1 MVVGKKYL
9 DGTTFVQL
17 AMALSLMRPE
27 LQGFVGQNTTPPM
40 PVNMGY
46 PQNFTGVVPY
56 NHVPST
62 TNFNFNLAPKEA
74 NVQHPLNEF
83 LDWHTSG
90 NNQFDTDAVAMLFNG
105 ESHTAPR
112 ETRASFSTELESGY
126 SSDGGRSPS
135 AISSVGG
142 SPQHEASYTNTQAP
156 EADNFGAAGY
166 TPTEEDYLKSIA
178 IDFQLEDYIDLD
190 AIYGEPPQKKAA
202 FLSEELPYTN
212 IKTEPLPSPDD
223 SYRKF
228 PNSPQE
234 FHSPSDPN
242 RKNPFEETFNFEE
255 QFFNA
260 DPFSIDF
267 APTEE
272 ELQEVGPNTD
282 PVFDLDSFAVNLD
295 ELPLD
300 IFDPKPAG
308 QQAVE
313 NKHDSLLPL
322 GQEPVPVFSEAT
334 ATTDDSGFPS
344 TESLLPQTTR
354 DWQSHS
360 FPPLTSANIKQEKP
374 EIVSVPS
381 VPCPASTSTRFTP
394 STAPKDFGGAC
405 PAIAVAG
412 ASRFPASE
420 DEIVDMSIS
429 EFSNFLETLSEPD
442 AQKARDIRRR
452 GKNKVAAR
460 LCRKRKIDVVSDIEG
475 DIESLRKK
483 KEEIIKQRQKLLAEN
498 AYYKKKVNELQDH
511 LFQSLRDESGRP
523 LSSKEYTIFQGANG
537 SIFVGK
543 NIDSESKKKQ
553 NSHSSD

>member
-334 ATTDDSGFPS
+334 ATRDDSGFPS
-344 TESLLPQTTR
+344 TGT
-354 DWQSHS
+354 
-360 FPPLTSANIKQEKP
+360 F
-374 EIVSVPS
+374 
-381 VPCPASTSTRFTP
+381 
-394 STAPKDFGGAC
+394 
-405 PAIAVAG
+405 
-412 ASRFPASE
+412 
-420 DEIVDMSIS
+420 
-429 EFSNFLETLSEPD
+429 FL
-442 AQKARDIRRR
+442 
-452 GKNKVAAR
+452 
-460 LCRKRKIDVVSDIEG
+460 
-475 DIESLRKK
+475 
-483 KEEIIKQRQKLLAEN
+483 
-498 AYYKKKVNELQDH
+498 
-511 LFQSLRDESGRP
+511 
-523 LSSKEYTIFQGANG
+523 
-537 SIFVGK
+537 
-543 NIDSESKKKQ
+543 
-553 NSHSSD
+553 

>member
-1 MVVGKKYL
+1 MAVGKKYL

-46 PQNFTGVVPY
+46 PQNLTGVVPY

-62 TNFNFNLAPKEA
+62 TNFNFNLAPKES

-105 ESHTAPR
+105 ETHTAPR

-156 EADNFGAAGY
+156 EADYFGAAGF
-166 TPTEEDYLKSIA
+166 TPTEEDLLKS

-190 AIYGEPPQKKAA
+190 AIYEEPPQKKAA
-202 FLSEELPYTN
+202 FLPEELPYPK

-228 PNSPQE
+228 PSSPQE

-295 ELPLD
+295 DLPLD
-300 IFDPKPAG
+300 IFDPKPTG
-308 QQAVE
+308 QQAIE

-322 GQEPVPVFSEAT
+322 GQEPVPIFSEAT
-334 ATTDDSGFPS
+334 ATRNDSGFPS
-344 TESLLPQTTR
+344 TESLLPQATR

-360 FPPLTSANIKQEKP
+360 FPLLPGANIKQEKP

-381 VPCPASTSTRFTP
+381 VPASTSTRFTP
-394 STAPKDFGGAC
+394 STAPKDFNGAR
-405 PAIAVAG
+405 PAITAAG
-412 ASRFPASE
+412 ASHFPASE
-420 DEIVDMSIS
+420 DEIVDMSIN
-429 EFSNFLETLSEPD
+429 EFGSFLETLSEPD

-460 LCRKRKIDVVSDIEG
+460 LCRKRKIDVVSDIED
-475 DIESLRKK
+475 DIQSLRKK
-483 KEEIIKQRQKLLAEN
+483 KEDIIKQRQKLLAEN
-498 AYYKKKVNELQDH
+498 AYYKKKVDELQDH

-537 SIFVGK
+537 SIYVGK

-553 NSHSSD
+553 NGHSSK